1 MKKLMVLVVLLAVA
15 LIAAPAIAQNESTNP
30 GPPPG
35 EVPDDSSGAPFP
47 KEEPPPSADPAP
59 AAPPSADPVPEPS
72 LPEIPTK
79 VEEPAPVIGDNTNN
93 GPSDDAMS
101 TDTGGVANTD
111 TGSDVGD
118 GPGGSTRNDI
128 VEDLDEDADDDAEEE
143 GVNTDDVDADEVD
156 AEDREDRIADRILA
170 DLKDGKKDSKK
181 KDKDDDEDADEDGV
195 DQSTDQD
202 ADSGDVDQDANVI
215 NTGDNVNQCVA
226 ILQVANTGN
235 AQNANGIVQSD
246 SEADDIELE
255 DGSTIDITPRL
266 VVECRQVIR
275 QVVRAERLKGPGS
288 KFRTSQIR
296 AGGAPIVRTGANPTL
311 GAGTNDRRPG
321 SGWRRG
327 SRSHQQ
333 ARRRGR
339 AQGPQRVQG
348 RAAQD
353 LHAQV
358 AAEDRR
364 FLRLRHPP
372 GAGRRYPAGRRR
384 IVGPQARTVDPS
396 NDRG

>member
-1 MKKLMVLVVLLAVA
+1 
-15 LIAAPAIAQNESTNP
+15 
-30 GPPPG
+30 
-35 EVPDDSSGAPFP
+35 
-47 KEEPPPSADPAP
+47 
-59 AAPPSADPVPEPS
+59 
-72 LPEIPTK
+72 
-79 VEEPAPVIGDNTNN
+79 
-93 GPSDDAMS
+93 MS

-296 AGGAPIVRTGANPTL
+296 AGGAPIVRTGAQGRVGAGAVVPTSRLGAAAAPKVLSASRAGQPKTSTLKSLPRTGGFSGYATLLGL
-311 GAGTNDRRPG
+311 GAGTLLVGDGLLVRRL
-321 SGWRRG
+321 
-327 SRSHQQ
+327 
-333 ARRRGR
+333 AR
-339 AQGPQRVQG
+339 
-348 RAAQD
+348 
-353 LHAQV
+353 
-358 AAEDRR
+358 
-364 FLRLRHPP
+364 
-372 GAGRRYPAGRRR
+372 
-384 IVGPQARTVDPS
+384 
-396 NDRG
+396 